1 MHDVLGQAEHWITI
15 ASVGGPSTWW
25 GPKIAHNIL
34 TLQGLKEIGREGM
47 ASVHTHNLNDDCL
60 GDVVTPVLS
69 STGKRNGKYP
79 CDGTRR
85 S

>member
-15 ASVGGPSTWW
+15 ASVGGPIMFQLYKDSRRFV
-25 GPKIAHNIL
+25 
-34 TLQGLKEIGREGM
+34 GREGM
-47 ASVHTHNLNDDCL
+47 ASVHTHKLNDDCL

-79 CDGTRR
+79 WSLLRHY
-85 S
+85 